1 MIPQTFAGWMR
12 WGKVAGALTLCLAYS
27 IMAHRAATHPAPGLW
42 EVVVALFLVLV
53 LAVSLAWRSEHRPLM
68 LVLCLAGV
76 AGIVSMGDWL
86 RLHYQ
91 WLFFLEHAGMQS
103 LLCIAFGRTLI
114 AGQTPLVSRF
124 AVVVHGP
131 LSPQL
136 QRYTRGVTWAW
147 TLYFGLMASLSVALF
162 SFAPIAWWS
171 GFANLL
177 GVPLVALMFVGDYLV
192 RRCVLPPQD
201 VISVWQAVRAYRQV
215 GTPPLH

>member
-1 MIPQTFAGWMR
+1 MIAPTFARWIR
-12 WGKVAGALTLCLAYS
+12 WGKVAGGVALCLAYS
-27 IMAHRAATHPAPGLW
+27 LLAHLASVHPTPGVW
-42 EVVVALFLVLV
+42 EVLVALFLVLV
-53 LAVSLAWRSEHRPLM
+53 LAVSLAWRSANRPLM
-68 LVLCLAGV
+68 LALCAAGAV
-76 AGIVSMGDWL
+76 GLVSMGDWL
-86 RLHYQ
+86 RLHYH

-103 LLCIAFGRTLI
+103 LLCIAFGRTLA

-124 AVVVHGP
+124 AAVVHGP

-147 TLYFGLMASLSVALF
+147 TLYFGLMASVSVLLF
-162 SFAPIAWWS
+162 SFAPMAWWS

-177 GVPLVALMFVGDYLV
+177 GLPLVALMFVGDYLV

-201 VISVWQAVRAYRQV
+201 VTGLWQAVRAYRHV

>member
-53 LAVSLAWRSEHRPLM
+53 LAVSLAWRSAHRPLM

-192 RRCVLPPQD
+192 RRCVLSPQD
-201 VISVWQAVRAYRQV
+201 VTSVWQAVRAYRQV

>member
-53 LAVSLAWRSEHRPLM
+53 LAVSLAWRSAHRPLM

-136 QRYTRGVTWAW
+136 QRYTHGVTWAW

-201 VISVWQAVRAYRQV
+201 VTSVWQAVRAYRQV

>member
-53 LAVSLAWRSEHRPLM
+53 LAVSLAWRSAHRTLM